1 MDTIGIHSVYPTGWV
16 RMLDSSG
23 FRVRV
28 EAKLRQEFLD
38 ACRAR
43 DRTAAQVIRDFMRQ
57 YVQTHYEGNQA
68 TLFDQKAEQA
78 GGART

>member
-1 MDTIGIHSVYPTGWV
+1 
-16 RMLDSSG
+16 MLDSSG

-38 ACRAR
+38 ACRSR

-57 YVQTHYEGNQA
+57 YVQTHYAGNQA
-68 TLFDQKAEQA
+68 ALFDDKAEQA
-78 GGART
+78 GEARP